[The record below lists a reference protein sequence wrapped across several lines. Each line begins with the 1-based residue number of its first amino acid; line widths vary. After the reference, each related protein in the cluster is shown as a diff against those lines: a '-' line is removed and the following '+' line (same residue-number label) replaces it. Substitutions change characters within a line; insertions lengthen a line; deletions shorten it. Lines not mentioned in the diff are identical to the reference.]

1 MLLSLQTFS
10 VVYISKTYLKKKN
23 YNHQSNFSTK
33 LPLFFRLS
41 LCFLSSL
48 IPLLLPLI
56 LSLSL
61 SKPIHSPPF
70 QASVSLVHASFL
82 HSGAWVW
89 WLRVVVFAV
98 VLRFLAVGFGFL
110 MIFLVGSNV
119 WLDGFGFW
127 GFLSFGFYDRRWFS
141 VVVVVSS
148 MGWICN

>member
-1 MLLSLQTFS
+1 M
-10 VVYISKTYLKKKN
+10 
-23 YNHQSNFSTK
+23 
-33 LPLFFRLS
+33 
-41 LCFLSSL
+41 
-48 IPLLLPLI
+48 
-56 LSLSL
+56 
-61 SKPIHSPPF
+61 
-70 QASVSLVHASFL
+70 
-82 HSGAWVW
+82 
-89 WLRVVVFAV
+89 VFAV